1 MLKNDD
7 PDDQDVRIAGL
18 DKLAF
23 QLGRAMRH
31 VPELGTGVAMVT
43 VVVIARV
50 FGVIGATTSAALIA
64 VGAILLAVIFY
75 FRLLRNPKRAATAA
89 DDDCVE
95 AILVEDSSRES
106 TKRDRTCQKIPGEES
121 LPSAVKEFFHV
132 SPFLGIGAGLLL
144 LVVVGVF
151 FNWIDSSWAFIIFV
165 LGCMGLYA
173 LHRWVEFTKLS
184 WLQKLGTVLTML
196 GMLAFL
202 KYVDSQ
208 KNARPQ
214 LPPNAQ
220 AKALANS
227 KVEQTGKASQTLWQ
241 TAVVSRH
248 LYRFGPPMP
257 RVKSK
262 KEFDVL
268 IANMTKQ
275 FDKTRDSFRSA
286 SHADPQLRELV
297 QRLVATDERELA
309 WANELATFTNF
320 ENQPREDLSAE
331 EALNRMAELTEE
343 QWAKLPPAM
352 QDWFTKLFTL
362 QEERQNQ
369 LTEIESMRHVLR
381 TRYPNQ
387 SFPLPEL
394 PAEPQ
399 ARDQ

>member
-1 MLKNDD
+1 MPKNDD

-43 VVVIARV
+43 VVVVARV
-50 FGVIGATTSAALIA
+50 LGIIGVTTSAALIA
-64 VGAILLAVIFY
+64 VGVILLAVNFY
-75 FRLLRNPKRAATAA
+75 FRLARNSKKATTGA

-95 AILVEDSSRES
+95 AILVEDSLLES
-106 TKRDRTCQKIPGEES
+106 TKVDRASQKRPGEES
-121 LPSAVKEFFHV
+121 LPSAVKEFFHA
-132 SPFLGIGAGLLL
+132 SPFLGMGAGLLL
-144 LVVVGVF
+144 LVLVGVF
-151 FNWIDSSWAFIIFV
+151 FNWIDSSGAFMIFV

-173 LHRWVEFTKLS
+173 LHSWVEFTKLS
-184 WLQKLGTVLTML
+184 WLQKFGTVLAML
-196 GMLAFL
+196 GMMAFV
-202 KYVDSQ
+202 KYVDNQ
-208 KNARPQ
+208 KNARPK

-220 AKALANS
+220 PRALANS
-227 KVEQTGKASQTLWQ
+227 PVEQTGKTTQTLWQ
-241 TAVVSRH
+241 AAVASRH
-248 LYRFGPPMP
+248 LHRFGPPMSP
-257 RVKSK
+257 VKSK
-262 KEFDVL
+262 EDFDSV

-320 ENQPREDLSAE
+320 ENQPREDLSAA

-343 QWAKLPPAM
+343 QWVKLPPAM
-352 QDWFTKLFTL
+352 QDWFTELFSIL
-362 QEERQNQ
+362 EERQNQ
-369 LTEIESMRHVLR
+369 RTEIESMRHVLR

-394 PAEPQ
+394 PAEPE
-399 ARDQ
+399 AHDQ